1 MSQTN
6 LTSLYIQK
14 QKIEAEIRARRQAV
28 LEMVERTIKPDH
40 EAYIEVRSLITK
52 IRQSRNPQEVD
63 ELYDLFYLYIVDY
76 NLTAN

>member
-28 LEMVERTIKPDH
+28 LEMVERTIKPDD
-40 EAYIEVRSLITK
+40 EAYMEVRSLITK
-52 IRQSRNPQEVD
+52 IRQSKNPQEVD